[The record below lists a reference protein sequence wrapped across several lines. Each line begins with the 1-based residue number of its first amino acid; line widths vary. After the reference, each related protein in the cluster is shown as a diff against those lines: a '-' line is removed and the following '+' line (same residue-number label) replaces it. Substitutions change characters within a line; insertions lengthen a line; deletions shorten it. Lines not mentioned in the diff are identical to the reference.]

1 METATLA
8 GRASRELQVKSFVVV
23 VVDKVMISNH
33 DLISINNSC
42 EQSRPVF
49 HNV

>member
-1 METATLA
+1 MA

-23 VVDKVMISNH
+23 VVDKLMTSNH
-33 DLISINNSC
+33 DIIHMNNSL